1 MNIKDYIDK
10 KQTGLAEIVAAGGGH
25 AFATKVF
32 SVDDG
37 SELTPII
44 EAVDAETLAERRD
57 ELIAEAADYDAVI
70 ADIAAIPKVHEH
82 GL

>member
-1 MNIKDYIDK
+1 MRIAEYIDK
-10 KQTGLAEIVAAGGGH
+10 KKTGLAEIVAAGGGH

-32 SVDDG
+32 SVHDG
-37 SELTPII
+37 SALMPII

-70 ADIAAIPKVHEH
+70 ADITAIPKEI
-82 GL
+82 LK

>member
-1 MNIKDYIDK
+1 MNIKDYNDK
-10 KQTGLAEIVAAGGGH
+10 KSQGLAEIVAAGGGH
-25 AFATKVF
+25 AFATRVF

-37 SELTPII
+37 TELTPII

-70 ADIAAIPKVHEH
+70 ADIAAIPKEI
-82 GL
+82 LK

>member
-10 KQTGLAEIVAAGGGH
+10 KKTGLAEIVAASGGH

-32 SVDDG
+32 SADDG
-37 SELTPII
+37 SALMPII

-70 ADIAAIPKVHEH
+70 ADITAIPKEI
-82 GL
+82 LK

>member
-1 MNIKDYIDK
+1 MNIKDYVDK
-10 KQTGLAEIVAAGGGH
+10 KKTGHAEIVAAGGGH

-57 ELIAEAADYDAVI
+57 ELLAEAADYDDVI
-70 ADIAAIPKVHEH
+70 ADIAKIPMEIKH

>member
-1 MNIKDYIDK
+1 MDIRNYIDK
-10 KQTGLAEIVAAGGGH
+10 KATGLAEIVAAGGGH
-25 AFATKVF
+25 AFTTKVF

-57 ELIAEAADYDAVI
+57 ELLAKAADYDAVI
-70 ADIAAIPKVHEH
+70 TDISAIPKETEH
-82 GL
+82 AL

>member
-1 MNIKDYIDK
+1 MNIKDYKDK
-10 KQTGLAEIVAAGGGH
+10 KSQGLAEIVTAGGGH

-37 SELTPII
+37 SELTPNI
-44 EAVDAETLAERRD
+44 EAVDAEKLAERRD
-57 ELIAEAADYDAVI
+57 ELIAEAADYDEVI
-70 ADIAAIPKVHEH
+70 ADIAKIPKEIEH